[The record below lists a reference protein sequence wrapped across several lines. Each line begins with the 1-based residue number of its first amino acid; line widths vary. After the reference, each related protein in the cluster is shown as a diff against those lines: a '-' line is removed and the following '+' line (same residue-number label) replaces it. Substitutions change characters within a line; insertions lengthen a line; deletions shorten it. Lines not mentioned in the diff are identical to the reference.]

1 MIKALQIPNRVYR
14 FLTGFICYHYNMDEL
29 NQKIYEKA
37 IQLLSIRLHT
47 TGELQQKLAKRGFA
61 SNEIVPILKR
71 LEELKFLDDE
81 RFAQIF
87 VDNLKR
93 YKDFGYYGIRAKLLK
108 ARVPSEMAERAL
120 SEFFTVEDEVAVA
133 RRLAAKLKRQ
143 GRAEWKK
150 LTRSLASR
158 GFRTE
163 AVRQVLYA
171 NTSTA

>member
-1 MIKALQIPNRVYR
+1 MS
-14 FLTGFICYHYNMDEL
+14 EL

-37 IQLLSIRLHT
+37 IKLLSIRLHT
-47 TGELQQKLAKRGFA
+47 AGQIYDKLKTRGFA
-61 SNEIVPILKR
+61 QSEILAVLKR

-93 YKDFGYYGIRAKLLK
+93 YKDLGYYGVKTKLLK

-171 NTSTA
+171 NTSTGG